1 MYSNEIIIK
10 DRSKTILDPFN
21 LYASTY
27 QFLHP
32 SGLHLDPFQQDHYFL
47 LPLLLKIYALKY

>member
-21 LYASTY
+21 LYALTY

-47 LPLLLKIYALKY
+47 LP